1 MLSVLSQKWLT
12 SWRREGLAAELL
24 RGGLGV
30 GGMQI
35 VSLALSFAAS
45 ILLARALGPESY
57 GQYVFVLAV
66 VTLLGLPVTTGL
78 GQLVT
83 REVAKYQHGELWALL
98 RGLLRRAHQWVIG
111 GAVLISG
118 ATAALAAVNANW
130 ASDDRWT
137 LLVIATLLLP
147 LRGLRDLR
155 MATLRGL
162 RYVVYAQL
170 PEFLLRPGLHVV
182 IAAVLLLGQW
192 LNAASALA
200 SQILATAVALGVS
213 AWYLSKRKPGELKR
227 VVPSFEDGAWARA
240 LVPFT
245 LLAAAGALNGQIGIL
260 VLGWI
265 GNNEDVAALQ
275 IAMSGAMLVATS
287 LTIVN
292 HVIAPHVTRAHRS
305 ADTKR
310 LQQLSSRSARAATV
324 MALPIALPLIFFGG
338 TLVDLVYG
346 DAYVAAVT
354 IPLAILCLGQLV
366 NVAFGSVGLFLT
378 MSGFERDTLFGQILA
393 LVVSALSAV
402 ALIPFLGV
410 VGAALAVAIGS
421 ATWNA
426 ILAVRL
432 IQRLNIRPTAF

>member
-1 MLSVLSQKWLT
+1 MLNVWSQRLLS
-12 SWRREGLAAELL
+12 SYRREGLAAELL
-24 RGGLGV
+24 RGSVGV
-30 GGMQI
+30 GGLQI

-83 REVAKYQHGELWALL
+83 REVAKYQHSELWGLF

-111 GAVLISG
+111 GAVVIGG
-118 ATAALAAVNANW
+118 ATAALAAVNADW
-130 ASDDRWT
+130 AADDRWT
-137 LLVIATLLLP
+137 LLIIATLLLP

-162 RYVVYAQL
+162 RYVVFAQL
-170 PEFLLRPGLHVV
+170 PEFLVRPGLHFAL
-182 IAAVLLLGQW
+182 AAILLLGHW
-192 LNAASALA
+192 LNAATALA
-200 SQILATAVALGVS
+200 SQILATAVAFGFC
-213 AWYLSKRKPGELKR
+213 AWYLSKRKPAELKR
-227 VVPSFEDGAWARA
+227 IAPSFEDGAWARA

-260 VLGWI
+260 MLGWL
-265 GNNEDVAALQ
+265 GSNADVAALQ

-292 HVIAPHVTRAHRS
+292 HVLAPHVTRAHR
-305 ADTKR
+305 AVDTWR
-310 LQQLSSRSARAATV
+310 LQQLSRQSARAATV
-324 MALPIALPLIFFGG
+324 VALPIALPLIFFGG
-338 TLVDLVYG
+338 PLVELVYG
-346 DAYVAAVT
+346 NTYVAAVT
-354 IPLAILCLGQLV
+354 VPLAILGLGQLV

-378 MSGFERDTLFGQILA
+378 MSGFERDTLFGQVLA
-393 LVVSALSAV
+393 LVVSAVAAF
-402 ALIPFLGV
+402 ALIPLMGV

-421 ATWNA
+421 TTWNA
-426 ILAVRL
+426 VLAVRL
-432 IQRLNIRPTAF
+432 IQRLGIRPTAF